1 MGLLAARSFSVRFA
15 ALLVVGS
22 LITVS
27 PLMAQQRGPSDVPAA
42 GAKRGLRLNSER
54 AFSGFTLIS
63 PLKDTT
69 TYLLDMRGQVVH
81 TWASDLPPGNSVYLK
96 PNGNLLRAGRPENNP
111 LFHGG
116 GEGGRI
122 REYSWNGDLLWEM
135 DWNDAEKLHHHDFEL
150 LPNGNLLLIAWEAKT
165 AQQAALHGRR
175 LKQDEKEGFWPDY
188 VVEIKPDGKTG
199 AEVVW
204 EWHTWDHLIQHH
216 DPKLPNFGNPAM
228 HPGRIDINADAQ
240 RQQLSAAEQ
249 KRLQE
254 LGYLNERDIAKDA
267 PKASADWM
275 HTNGIDY
282 NAEHDLILLSVR
294 RMNEIWII
302 DHSTTSAEAAS
313 ESGGN
318 FGRGGELLYRWGNP
332 QAYGRG
338 TAEDQELFGQHDARW
353 IPAGHPGAGNI
364 TIFDN
369 GSKRLKKD
377 SGDSKGPI
385 SDSDS
390 ADWSRVIEITPSWDH
405 ADGFT
410 MDDDGCFGPENL
422 TWSYTSK
429 PKADFYSSFISGAE
443 RLPNGNTLICEGD
456 DGRVFEVTA
465 DGKIVWEYWNEHGR
479 QDVGQRGDRKPASD
493 GKAGKPAGGPP
504 LAAAAPPNGPPRR
517 GGGPQPKAL
526 FRASRI
532 PFDFPG
538 LAALTLN
545 QK

>member
-1 MGLLAARSFSVRFA
+1 MGLLAAGSFSVRFA
-15 ALLVVGS
+15 ALMVVGS
-22 LITVS
+22 LVAIS
-27 PLMAQQRGPSDVPAA
+27 PLVAQQRGPSDVPAA
-42 GAKRGLRLNSER
+42 GAKRGLRLNSEA
-54 AFSGFTLIS
+54 AFSGYTLIS

-69 TYLLDMRGQVVH
+69 TYLLDMHGQVAH
-81 TWASDLPPGNSVYLK
+81 TWASDLAPGNSVYLK

-122 REYSWNGDLLWEM
+122 REYNWQGDLLWEM
-135 DWNDAEKLHHHDFEL
+135 NWNDEEKLHHHDFEL

-165 AQQAALHGRR
+165 AIQAAQRGRR

-204 EWHTWDHLIQHH
+204 EWHTWDHLIQHQ

-228 HPGRIDINADAQ
+228 DPGRIDINADAQ

-254 LGYLNERDIAKDA
+254 LGYLNERDTAKDA

-318 FGRGGELLYRWGNP
+318 FGRGGALLFRWGNP

-353 IPAGHPGAGNI
+353 IPAGYPGAGNI
-364 TIFDN
+364 TVFDN
-369 GSKRLKKD
+369 GSKRTQSASDDAKRLK
-377 SGDSKGPI
+377 SGP
-385 SDSDS
+385 DS
-390 ADWSRVIEITPSWDH
+390 ADWSRVIELTPSWNH
-405 ADGFT
+405 ADGFA
-410 MDDDGCFGPENL
+410 MDDDGCFGPEKL
-422 TWSYTSK
+422 TWSYTSN

-456 DGRVFEVTA
+456 DGRVFEVNA

-479 QDVGQRGDRKPASD
+479 QDVGQRGDPKPASD
-493 GKAGKPAGGPP
+493 AK
-504 LAAAAPPNGPPRR
+504 AAAPPNGPPRG

-532 PFDFPG
+532 AFDFPG
-538 LAALTLN
+538 VAALTQN
-545 QK
+545 PK